1 MAFLQTKALLA
12 KLLATENVDV
22 RHDTSVTTASF
33 DTHTRVLTLPVLNTE
48 SEHLYN
54 LFVAHE
60 VGHALQTP
68 DKWTKDIPANV
79 PFDFVNVIEDVRIEK
94 YIQGAY
100 PGLKKDFYKGYAE
113 LHDRDF
119 FDLGDKDLSKFSF
132 IDRIN
137 LHYKGGTHLCIP
149 FTDEELVYVQAVDEC
164 VTYEDVCDLLNVYN
178 YIGQKQQD
186 KTDTEP
192 QQDGESG
199 ESQDQSPQSNS
210 NSNSD
215 DTQQGDDK
223 SDGATQDDTDDE
235 GDDDSV
241 DETQSTTQKSMDE
254 NMESMAK
261 NDFENRL

>member
-1 MAFLQTKALLA
+1 M
-12 KLLATENVDV
+12 
-22 RHDTSVTTASF
+22 
-33 DTHTRVLTLPVLNTE
+33 
-48 SEHLYN
+48 
-54 LFVAHE
+54 
-60 VGHALQTP
+60 GHALQTP
-68 DKWTKDIPANV
+68 DNWTKDIPAGV

-94 YIQGAY
+94 YIQSAY

-164 VTYEDVCDLLNVYN
+164 VTYEDVCDLAERIYN
-178 YIGQKQQD
+178 YIGQQQQD

-215 DTQQGDDK
+215 DTQQGEDK
-223 SDGATQDDTDDE
+223 SNGATQDDTTMMRVMTLWTRHNPPLRRVWMRIW
-235 GDDDSV
+235 SPWQRMTLRIV
-241 DETQSTTQKSMDE
+241 SAM
-254 NMESMAK
+254 
-261 NDFENRL
+261 